1 MQIPANSRSALAFA
15 ISQTVFLTKIFHHA
29 ESDPLTAAISR
40 SYIVEAGATHLDRLT
55 DTPAALNVLRK
66 AYLSGF
72 RAAMIVALTAL
83 CLSLLCIPGMEWLKL
98 DKKVE
103 SADTDT
109 AIEGRQAD
117 EKQDTHENSKA
128 N

>member
-1 MQIPANSRSALAFA
+1 
-15 ISQTVFLTKIFHHA
+15 
-29 ESDPLTAAISR
+29 
-40 SYIVEAGATHLDRLT
+40 
-55 DTPAALNVLRK
+55 
-66 AYLSGF
+66 
-72 RAAMIVALTAL
+72 MIVALTAL